1 MVYLQ
6 VRMSRMRK
14 RIGVRLKDAQSTYAM
29 LTTFNE
35 VDMRF
40 FSRLTFSN
48 VISMRKRYGELV
60 QKEANVRL
68 GFLFYI
74 CGGCGKRFDSYACC
88 ECNHMRRGYCLP
100 RLRWYFHCCVF
111 PQGWHSAHA
120 RDLLCLCLEMWKDLT
135 IFRLK
140 ERLWKCQTRHV
151 MVLFLWR
158 KWTGERLLL
167 ATGGVFG
174 SLISTPILN
183 PPQSAILG
191 LHAIKDRAV
200 VINGKV
206 CPQ

>member
-1 MVYLQ
+1 
-6 VRMSRMRK
+6 
-14 RIGVRLKDAQSTYAM
+14 M
-29 LTTFNE
+29 LCW
-35 VDMRF
+35 
-40 FSRLTFSN
+40 LL
-48 VISMRKRYGELV
+48 SMRLIWGFFPALRSVMLFPWENATENLFKRKLMYDW
-60 QKEANVRL
+60 AS
-68 GFLFYI
+68 FLHLWWLWQTLWLI
-74 CGGCGKRFDSYACC
+74 CLLWMQPYA
-88 ECNHMRRGYCLP
+88 ERILSTTTTLIFPLLCL
-100 RLRWYFHCCVF
+100 